1 MESWNGKSWNGPIG
15 RRTLLQGGAAAL
27 GGAALATAPLSP
39 TFAQA
44 FPSENLK
51 VMVATREGGGADRNL
66 RALWSVWK
74 KYLKTEMEAS
84 FYPGGAGR
92 VGYEKYMGIAKPDC
106 YTLLFGNMGPE
117 VLNWVVQPPAGFKFP
132 DDYVYF
138 NRVDVDPSCIFVD
151 AKKSPFKTIDDIVA
165 EGKKRTLNVA
175 VSRIAH
181 PTSLGIL
188 AIGRQAGAKF
198 NLVPLSGGRNTY
210 AGVSS
215 GEMDIG
221 ALPLSGVAA
230 RHTTFRTVLVF
241 DDEPYS
247 KALTEQVYDAP
258 RANKHFGMKL
268 PDLHSARAFAIKTE
282 AIEKHPDRFKTLVD
296 TAAKVF
302 KDPEFKVTIEKTKA
316 PWELVRYGDREQC
329 AKYVKEIVAIGEEY
343 KDLIKGK
350 A

>member
-1 MESWNGKSWNGPIG
+1 
-15 RRTLLQGGAAAL
+15 LQGGAAAL
-27 GGAALATAPLSP
+27 GGAALATGPLGRA
-39 TFAQA
+39 FAQI
-44 FPSENLK
+44 FPSENLN

-66 RALWSVWK
+66 RAFWSVWQ
-74 KYLKTEMEAS
+74 KYLKTGMEAS
-84 FYPGGAGR
+84 FYPGAAGR

-117 VLNWVVQPPAGFKFP
+117 VLNWVVKPPQGFRFP
-132 DDYVYF
+132 GDYVYF

-181 PTSLGIL
+181 PASLGAL
-188 AIGRQAGAKF
+188 ALARHTGAKF

-215 GEMDIG
+215 GEMDLG

-230 RHTTFRTVLVF
+230 RHKTFRATVIF
-241 DDEPYS
+241 DDETYS
-247 KALTEQVYDAP
+247 KGLMENLYNAP
-258 RANKHFGMKL
+258 LANKHFGMKL
-268 PDLHSARAFAIKTE
+268 PPLLSARAFAIKTE
-282 AIEKHPDRFKTLVD
+282 AIEKYPDRFKILQETGKQASEDPALK
-296 TAAKVF
+296 AA
-302 KDPEFKVTIEKTKA
+302 IEKTKA
-316 PWELVRYGDREQC
+316 PTELLRFGNVEQC
-329 AKYVKEIVAIGEEY
+329 EKYAGEIMGIGEEY
-343 KDLIKGK
+343 KELLQGK

>member
-1 MESWNGKSWNGPIG
+1 MTDFWIP
-15 RRTLLQGGAAAL
+15 RRTLLKGSAAAL
-27 GGAALATAPLSP
+27 GTAALSTSP
-39 TFAQA
+39 FSSA
-44 FPSENLK
+44 FGAKFPTDPLK

-66 RALWSVWK
+66 RAFWSVWK

-117 VLNWVVQPPAGFKFP
+117 VLNWVVKPPAGFKFP
-132 DDYVYF
+132 GDYVYF

-165 EGKKRTLNVA
+165 EAKKRTLNVA

-181 PTSLGIL
+181 PASLGAL
-188 AIGRQAGAKF
+188 ALARHTGAKF

-221 ALPLSGVAA
+221 ALPLSGIAA
-230 RHTTFRTVLVF
+230 RHKTFRATVIF
-241 DDEPYS
+241 DDETYS
-247 KALTEQVYDAP
+247 KGLMEKLYNAP
-258 RANKHFGMKL
+258 LANKHFGMKL
-268 PDLHSARAFAIKTE
+268 PPLLSARAFAIKTE
-282 AIEKHPDRFKTLVD
+282 AIDKHPDRFKILEE
-296 TAAKVF
+296 TAKKAAADPALKVA
-302 KDPEFKVTIEKTKA
+302 IEKTKA
-316 PWELVRYGDREQC
+316 PTELLRYGNREQC
-329 AKYVKEIVAIGEEY
+329 AKYAEEITAIGEEY
-343 KDLIKGK
+343 KALLKGK

>member
-1 MESWNGKSWNGPIG
+1 MKRILGPIG
-15 RRTLLQGGAAAL
+15 RRSVLQGGAAAL
-27 GGAALATAPLSP
+27 GGAALATGPLGRA
-39 TFAQA
+39 FAQI
-44 FPSENLK
+44 FPSENLN

-66 RALWSVWK
+66 RAFWSVWQ
-74 KYLKTEMEAS
+74 KYLKTGMEAS
-84 FYPGGAGR
+84 FYPGAAGR

-117 VLNWVVQPPAGFKFP
+117 VLNWVVKPPQGFRFP
-132 DDYVYF
+132 GDYVYF

-181 PTSLGIL
+181 PASLGAL
-188 AIGRQAGAKF
+188 ALARHTGAKF

-215 GEMDIG
+215 GEMDLG

-230 RHTTFRTVLVF
+230 RHKTFRATVIF
-241 DDEPYS
+241 DDETYS
-247 KALTEQVYDAP
+247 KGLMENLYNAP
-258 RANKHFGMKL
+258 LANKHFGMKL
-268 PDLHSARAFAIKTE
+268 PPLLSARAFAIKTE
-282 AIEKHPDRFKTLVD
+282 AIEKYPDRFKILQETGKQASEDPALK
-296 TAAKVF
+296 AA
-302 KDPEFKVTIEKTKA
+302 IEKTKA
-316 PWELVRYGDREQC
+316 PTELLRFGNVEQC
-329 AKYVKEIVAIGEEY
+329 EKYAGEIMGIGEEY
-343 KDLIKGK
+343 KELLQGK